1 MVIGTECL
9 PGEAYKADGF
19 TAYLQNIDYSVQVFK
34 SFTKSFTVM
43 EVLGQMLVVSH
54 HTRKSCVVLTL
65 ELKTSVHL

>member
-34 SFTKSFTVM
+34 SFIVM
-43 EVLGQMLVVSH
+43 EALGQMLVVSH